1 MMSDLSEWKPEYS
14 VGNRTL
20 DSQHKKL
27 LELCKRVSSYECD
40 RSKASI
46 DAFHAI
52 LNDLAFYARKHFET
66 EEQVLRQIG
75 FPKLSEQKEQHD
87 GYSEI
92 LVEFLLAAIGGT
104 IDKSALQNYLENW
117 WINHILVSDMEYS
130 DFLKRTA

>member
-1 MMSDLSEWKPEYS
+1 M
-14 VGNRTL
+14 
-20 DSQHKKL
+20 
-27 LELCKRVSSYECD
+27 
-40 RSKASI
+40 
-46 DAFHAI
+46 
-52 LNDLAFYARKHFET
+52 NDLAFYARKHFET